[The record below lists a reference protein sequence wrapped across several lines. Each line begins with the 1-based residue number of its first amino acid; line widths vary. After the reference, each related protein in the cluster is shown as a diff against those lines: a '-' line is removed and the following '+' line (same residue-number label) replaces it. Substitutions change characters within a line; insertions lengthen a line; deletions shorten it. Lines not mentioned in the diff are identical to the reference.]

1 VAGDQQGGV
10 SLLDM
15 NGSVQRALTL
25 SQYAIHALAYNP
37 ATGDYFAG
45 DANGSLFALSRTG
58 KRLLN
63 RAVTGSSIE
72 ALLPTPTGHLLLV
85 PGDGRWLDVNPA
97 ALGGLQEETGVR
109 TAWLGFDGAVL
120 LALLVALVVAVRRL
134 RRLAAAVWRA
144 RLAYAFALPAIV
156 LIALFTYYPAAMAI
170 YYSFTSFSLRNVTQ
184 FVGLTNYQQILTSD
198 FYFRTGL
205 VNMVILTVAS
215 ILKAVTVPLLVAEL
229 IFWLRHRVPQYIFRT
244 LFVLPAVV
252 PGLVFTLLWRQ
263 VYDPRTGLLNEFL
276 GAVGLSQW
284 QHAWLGDASTALWAI
299 VAVGFP
305 YVDAFAFLILLG
317 GLLNINAEFFDA
329 AKVDGA
335 GWWARFRHVD
345 VPLLLAQFRI
355 LLFFAITG
363 TVQGFASIFI
373 LTQGGPGYATYV
385 PALQM
390 YFHIADGDFGYAS
403 AIGVILFVMIF
414 VATLFILRF
423 RRQEAVEAA

>member
-1 VAGDQQGGV
+1 MALSCWR
-10 SLLDM
+10 SLLPW
-15 NGSVQRALTL
+15 S
-25 SQYAIHALAYNP
+25 
-37 ATGDYFAG
+37 
-45 DANGSLFALSRTG
+45 SRY
-58 KRLLN
+58 
-63 RAVTGSSIE
+63 
-72 ALLPTPTGHLLLV
+72 
-85 PGDGRWLDVNPA
+85 
-97 ALGGLQEETGVR
+97 
-109 TAWLGFDGAVL
+109 GACV
-120 LALLVALVVAVRRL
+120 
-134 RRLAAAVWRA
+134 
-144 RLAYAFALPAIV
+144 
-156 LIALFTYYPAAMAI
+156 
-170 YYSFTSFSLRNVTQ
+170 
-184 FVGLTNYQQILTSD
+184 
-198 FYFRTGL
+198 
-205 VNMVILTVAS
+205 
-215 ILKAVTVPLLVAEL
+215 
-229 IFWLRHRVPQYIFRT
+229 FWLRHHVHQNLFRT

-276 GAVGLSQW
+276 AAVGLSPW

-305 YVDAFAFLILLG
+305 YVDAFGFLILLG

-390 YFHIADGDFGYAS
+390 YFHISDGDFGYAS

-423 RRQEAVEAA
+423 RRQEAVEAT